1 MAPNKQT
8 RGACAF
14 CGRKMTG
21 NGMVKHLAACPK
33 RKESIDECDQQDGE
47 KEKIYH
53 LKIQDAWLKDFWL
66 HLEMRGSATLK
77 YLDSYLRAIWLECC
91 GHLSQFSAEGCRG
104 EEIAMSTKAADIFH
118 LGMELTHIYDFGTSS
133 ETQIKVV
140 SEREG
145 RPMTEHPIFLMAR
158 NELPEMETCAC
169 GKPGAWLCMDCG
181 DTSDE
186 VAVLC
191 KEHGE
196 GEEYQDH
203 AMLPIVNSPRTGRC
217 GYEGPAEPPY

>member
-1 MAPNKQT
+1 MA
-8 RGACAF
+8 
-14 CGRKMTG
+14 
-21 NGMVKHLAACPK
+21 KHLSACPE
-33 RKESIDECDQQDGE
+33 RKKVQDERDQQDGT
-47 KEKIYH
+47 KENIYH

-77 YLDSYLRAIWLECC
+77 ELDSYLRAIWLECC
-91 GHLSQFSAEGCRG
+91 GHLSQFSAGGRG
-104 EEIAMSTKAADIFH
+104 KKIAMNTKVADIFQP
-118 LGMELTHIYDFGTSS
+118 GSELTHIYDFGTSS
-133 ETQIKVV
+133 ETLIKIVAV
-140 SEREG
+140 REG

-158 NELPEMETCAC
+158 NELPEVETCAC

-181 DTSDE
+181 KNEDE
-186 VAVLC
+186 VALLC